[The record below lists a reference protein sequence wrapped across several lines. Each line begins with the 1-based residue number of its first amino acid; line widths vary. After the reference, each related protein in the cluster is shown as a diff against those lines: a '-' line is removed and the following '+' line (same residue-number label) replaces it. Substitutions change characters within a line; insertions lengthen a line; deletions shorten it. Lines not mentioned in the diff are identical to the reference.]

1 MGTGTLRSPQVVRV
15 AGERQAHPGACA
27 GDGLLGQW
35 AASGQDMSPI
45 GVAVG
50 YGLGV
55 ASAFT

>member
-1 MGTGTLRSPQVVRV
+1 VARV

-27 GDGLLGQW
+27 GGGLLGQW